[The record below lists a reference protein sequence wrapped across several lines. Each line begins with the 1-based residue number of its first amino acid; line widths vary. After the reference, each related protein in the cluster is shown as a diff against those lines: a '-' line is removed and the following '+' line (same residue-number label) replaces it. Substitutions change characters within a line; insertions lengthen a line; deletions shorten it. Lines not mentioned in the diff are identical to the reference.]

1 MLEASFLSYYRRPD
15 APRGRTRKTHA
26 EVGERSEEMSFIDQP
41 AAQPS
46 RIPYINDNYLANEQ
60 ELVRALAEQAD
71 PGESARQKIMNT
83 AAQLVRA
90 VRKNTKND
98 GGIEA
103 FLKTYDLSS
112 DEGVLLMCI
121 AEALLRI
128 PDADTADRLI
138 ADKITSANWKDHV
151 GTSDSLFVNAS
162 TWGLMLTGKILTLD
176 EIAGANPTKM
186 LGKLVSRAGEPV
198 VRTAMRQ
205 AMKIMGHQFVMG
217 RNIGEALK
225 RAMKSTDLPYRYSFD
240 MLGESALTAADA
252 QRYLDNY
259 HAGIK
264 SIGDAHVESADV
276 FSAPGISVKLSA
288 LHPRYE
294 FSHETRVMKELV
306 PNVLE
311 LAQHAREIGIGLTID
326 SEEAHRFEMWLNI
339 FEEVYRDPSL
349 DGWDGLGVALQTY
362 QRRGNDGLRFLI
374 DLASEIGRRIPV
386 RLVKGAYWDS
396 EVKWAQEQGLDSY
409 PVYTRKSH
417 SDVSYLAAARTA
429 LAAEDKIYAQ
439 FATHNAHTLASVL
452 HYAGSRRDYEFQRLH
467 GMGEELYA
475 EVVDP
480 EKHDRPCRVYAPVGN
495 HEDLLP
501 YLVRRLLEN
510 GSNTSFVNKIADES
524 IDVQD
529 IIADPLATAR
539 SHDYAAHDRIPT
551 PADIFQPE
559 RSNSVGINI
568 ANRSVSKQL
577 LAELEEA
584 AAKPIT
590 AKPIV
595 GGKELDGPEEPSVN
609 PANVA
614 EIVGVCHQASSD
626 AVIKAIDISVAAQ
639 PAWCRLGAYERD
651 KILNRAADLYEK
663 HRDELLGLIVREG
676 GRSIPDAISEL
687 REAVDFMRYYGAQA
701 KKHFGEPIVLPG
713 PTGERNTM
721 SMRGKGVFIAI
732 SPWNF
737 PLAIFTGQVT
747 AALAAGN
754 AVLAKPAA
762 PTPLIAYRAIQLLHE
777 AGVPADVLHY
787 VPCGGRMIGE
797 AGVAD
802 PRIAGV
808 VFTGSTG
815 VAQTINQT
823 LAHRDGPIGTLIA
836 ETGGQNAMFVD
847 SSALPEQVVHD
858 SIYSAFNSAG
868 QRCSALRL
876 LCVQEE
882 IEPRTLDL
890 LKGYMEELTI
900 GDPRHLSTDV
910 GPCIDDPSRQGL
922 AKHVERM
929 AKEQKIVHRCT
940 LPEGSDI
947 GTYFA
952 PTLVEIDDISALT
965 EEQFGPILHVVK
977 FKSRHLDDMVKAVN
991 GTGFG
996 LTMGLHS
1003 RIDSRVAGLAADCGA
1018 GNLYVNRNMI
1028 GAVVGVQPFGGR
1040 GLSGTGPKAGGPHYV
1055 QRFGTE
1061 FTLSNN
1067 ISAVGGNASLL
1078 TLGSD

>member
-1 MLEASFLSYYRRPD
+1 MSYVD
-15 APRGRTRKTHA
+15 QSAARKGA
-26 EVGERSEEMSFIDQP
+26 
-41 AAQPS
+41 
-46 RIPYINDNYLANEQ
+46 IPYINDLYLADEEKLVK
-60 ELVRALAEQAD
+60 ELVEAAD
-71 PGESARQKIMNT
+71 PGDAVREKIQKT
-83 AAQLVRA
+83 AEQLVRA
-90 VRKNTKND
+90 VRKNTAKD

-103 FLKTYDLSS
+103 FLQQYDLSS

-138 ADKITSANWKDHV
+138 ADKITSAKWKDHI
-151 GTSDSLFVNAS
+151 GESDSIFVNAS
-162 TWGLMLTGKILTLD
+162 TWGLMLTGRILSLD
-176 EIAGANPTKM
+176 EIATSNPGQT
-186 LGKLVSRAGEPV
+186 LGRLVSRAGEPL

-217 RNIGEALK
+217 RTIGEALK
-225 RAMKSTDLPYRYSFD
+225 RSLKNEKLPYRYSFD

-259 HAGIK
+259 HAGID
-264 SIGDAHVESADV
+264 SIASGPQIDAPDV

-294 FSHETRVMKELV
+294 FTHEQRVMDELV
-306 PNVLE
+306 PAVLE
-311 LAQHAREIGIGLTID
+311 LAKHAKEVGIGLTID
-326 SEEAHRFEMWLNI
+326 SEEAHRLELWLDI
-339 FEEVYRDPSL
+339 FERVYRDKAL
-349 DGWDGLGVALQTY
+349 DGWHGFGLAVQTY
-362 QRRGNDGLRFLI
+362 QRRSRDMMRFI
-374 DLASEIGRRIPV
+374 DDVATDVGRRIPV

-396 EVKWAQEQGLDSY
+396 EIKWAQENGISSY
-409 PVYTRKSH
+409 PVFTRKSH
-417 SDVSYLAAARTA
+417 SDVSYLACARAA
-429 LAAEDKIYAQ
+429 LAAGENIYAQ

-452 HYAGSRRDYEFQRLH
+452 HYAGERRDYEFQRLH

-510 GSNTSFVNKIADES
+510 GSNTSFVNKIIDES

-529 IIADPLATAR
+529 IIADPLSVAAQ
-539 SHDYAAHDRIPT
+539 HDCRPHELIPR
-551 PADIFQPE
+551 PIDIFKPE
-559 RSNSVGINI
+559 RDNSHGFNLADRNVT
-568 ANRSVSKQL
+568 RKL
-577 LAELEEA
+577 LSDMEA
-584 AAKPIT
+584 AGAKTIT

-595 GGKELDGPEEPSVN
+595 GGKEMSGSEAPSVN
-609 PANVA
+609 PANTADVVGICHLAAEQHIDAALDLSIKGQVA
-614 EIVGVCHQASSD
+614 WD
-626 AVIKAIDISVAAQ
+626 
-639 PAWCRLGAYERD
+639 RMGADRRAE
-651 KILNRAADLYEK
+651 ILNRAADLFEAN
-663 HRDELLGLIVREG
+663 HAELLALCVSEG
-676 GRSIPDAISEL
+676 GRTIPDSISEL
-687 REAVDFMRYYGAQA
+687 REAVDFFRYYSAQA
-701 KKHFGEPIVLPG
+701 QRHFGTPLVMPG
-713 PTGERNTM
+713 PTGEHN
-721 SMRGKGVFIAI
+721 SYGLRGRGVFVCI

-737 PLAIFTGQVT
+737 PLAIFTGQVV

-762 PTPLIAYRAIQLLHE
+762 PTTLIAYRAVQLMHE
-777 AGVPADVLHY
+777 AGVPADVLHF
-787 VPCGGRMIGE
+787 VPGSGSLIGGR
-797 AGVAD
+797 AVAD
-802 PRIAGV
+802 PRVAGV

-876 LCVQEE
+876 LCVQED

-890 LKGYMEELTI
+890 LRGYMDELVI
-900 GDPRHLSTDV
+900 GDPKFLATDV
-910 GPCIDDPSRQGL
+910 GPAIDAPSREIL
-922 AKHVERM
+922 EAHVERM
-929 AKEQKIVHRCT
+929 SKEARIVHRCA
-940 LPEGSDI
+940 LPTGHEA
-947 GTYFA
+947 GTFFA
-952 PTLVEIDDISALT
+952 PTLVEIDDIGVLT
-965 EEQFGPILHVVK
+965 EEVFGPILHVLK
-977 FKSRHLDDMVKAVN
+977 FKGSELDKTVAAVN
-991 GTGFG
+991 ATGYG

-1003 RIDSRVAGLAADCGA
+1003 RIDSRARGLVEASGA
-1018 GNLYVNRNMI
+1018 GNIYINRNMI

-1055 QRFGTE
+1055 QRFGSE
-1061 FTLSNN
+1061 FTVSNN

>member
-1 MLEASFLSYYRRPD
+1 
-15 APRGRTRKTHA
+15 
-26 EVGERSEEMSFIDQP
+26 MSFVDQP
-41 AAQPS
+41 AARES
-46 RIPYINDNYLANEQ
+46 SISYINEHYLTDEQ
-60 ELVRALAEQAD
+60 EIVRQLAEEAD
-71 PGESARQKIMNT
+71 PGASTRRKIMET

-90 VRKNTKND
+90 VRKNSKND

-103 FLKTYDLSS
+103 FLQQYDLSS

-138 ADKITSANWKDHV
+138 ADKVTAAKWQDHV

-176 EIAGANPTKM
+176 EVAQGNPTRM

-225 RAMKSTDLPYRYSFD
+225 RAIKSTDLPYRYSFD
-240 MLGESALTAADA
+240 MLGESALTATDA

-259 HAGIK
+259 HEGIK
-264 SIGDAHVESADV
+264 SIGDAHVESEDV

-294 FSHETRVMKELV
+294 YTHEDRVMAELV
-306 PNVLE
+306 PSVLE
-311 LAQHAREIGIGLTID
+311 LAKHAKDIGIGLTID
-326 SEEAHRFEMWLNI
+326 SEEAHRLEMWLDI
-339 FEEVYRDPSL
+339 FERVYRDPAL
-349 DGWDGLGVALQTY
+349 NGWDGFGVALQTY
-362 QRRGNDGLRFLI
+362 QRRGWDSMRFLI
-374 DLASEIGRRIPV
+374 DLAGDVGRRIPV

-396 EVKWAQEQGLDSY
+396 EVKWAQEQGLESY
-409 PVYTRKSH
+409 PVFTRKSH
-417 SDVSYLAAARTA
+417 SDVSYLAAARAA
-429 LAAEDKIYAQ
+429 LGAGDKIYAQ

-529 IIADPLATAR
+529 IIADPLETAAA
-539 SHDYAAHDRIPT
+539 HDYAAHDLIPR
-551 PADIFQPE
+551 PIDIFQPE
-559 RSNSVGINI
+559 RENSQGVNLP
-568 ANRSVSKQL
+568 NRSVSKDL
-577 LAELEEA
+577 LDELEA
-584 AAKPIT
+584 ASKQPRT
-590 AKPIV
+590 AKPII
-595 GGKELDGPEEPSVN
+595 GGKEVSGKEVPSVN
-609 PANVA
+609 PADNA
-614 EIVGVCHQASSD
+614 EVVGICHQASGED
-626 AVIKAIDISVAAQ
+626 LDKAIELSVAAQ
-639 PAWCRLGAYERD
+639 PAWNRLGAEERAR
-651 KILNRAADLYEK
+651 ILNRAADLYEE
-663 HRDELLGLIVREG
+663 HRDELIDLCVREG
-676 GRSIPDAISEL
+676 GRTIPDCISEL

-701 KKHFGEPIVLPG
+701 KKHFGDPVVLPG
-713 PTGERNTM
+713 PTGERNTY

-762 PTPLIAYRAIQLLHE
+762 PTTIIAYRAIQLLHE
-777 AGVPADVLHY
+777 AGVPAEVLHY
-787 VPCGGRMIGE
+787 VPCGGRLMGE
-797 AGVAD
+797 RGVAD

-808 VFTGSTG
+808 VFTGSTE

-823 LAHRDGPIGTLIA
+823 LAHRDAPIGTLIA

-882 IEPRTLDL
+882 VEPRTLDL
-890 LKGYMEELTI
+890 LKGYMEELAI
-900 GDPRHLSTDV
+900 GDPKHLSTDV
-910 GPCIDDPSRQGL
+910 GPVIDDPSRQIL

-929 AKEQKIVHRCT
+929 GKEQKIVHRRA
-940 LPEGSDI
+940 LPDGADA
-947 GTYFA
+947 GTYFS

-965 EEQFGPILHVVK
+965 EEQFGPVLHVVK
-977 FKSRHLDDMVKAVN
+977 FKSRHLDKMVAAVN

-1028 GAVVGVQPFGGR
+1028 GAVVGVQPFGGC

>member
-1 MLEASFLSYYRRPD
+1 MSFL
-15 APRGRTRKTHA
+15 
-26 EVGERSEEMSFIDQP
+26 DQP
-41 AAQPS
+41 AARKS
-46 RIPYINDNYLANEQ
+46 SIPYINDNYLADEQ
-60 ELVRALAEQAD
+60 ALVRRLAEEAD
-71 PGESARQKIMNT
+71 PGEAVRRKITET
-83 AAQLVRA
+83 ATQLVRA
-90 VRKNTKND
+90 VRKNAKND
-98 GGIEA
+98 TGIEA
-103 FLKTYDLSS
+103 FLQQYDLSS

-128 PDADTADRLI
+128 PDADTADALI
-138 ADKITSANWKDHV
+138 ADKITAAKWQDHI

-176 EIAGANPTKM
+176 EIATGNPTRM

-217 RNIGEALK
+217 RTIGEALR

-252 QRYLDNY
+252 QRYLDSY
-259 HAGIK
+259 HQGIK
-264 SIGDAHVESADV
+264 SIGEAHVESADV

-294 FSHETRVMKELV
+294 YSHEERVMAELV
-306 PNVLE
+306 PAVIE
-311 LAQHAREIGIGLTID
+311 LARHARDIGIGLTID
-326 SEEAHRFEMWLNI
+326 SEEAHRFEMWLEI
-339 FEEVYRDPSL
+339 FERVYRDPSL
-349 DGWDGLGVALQTY
+349 KGWDGLGVALQTY
-362 QRRGNDGLRFLI
+362 QRRGRDGMRFLVE
-374 DLASEIGRRIPV
+374 LAGDVGRRIPV

-396 EVKWAQEQGLDSY
+396 EIKWAQQQGLESY
-409 PVYTRKSH
+409 PVFTRKSH
-417 SDVSYLAAARTA
+417 SDVSYLAAARAA
-429 LAAEDKIYAQ
+429 LEAGDRIYAQ

-452 HYAGSRRDYEFQRLH
+452 HFAGARRDYEFQRLH

-480 EKHDRPCRVYAPVGN
+480 DKHDRPCRVYAPVGN

-524 IDVQD
+524 IEIED
-529 IIADPLATAR
+529 IIADPLETAS
-539 SHDYAAHDRIPT
+539 SHDYAAHDLIPT

-559 RSNSVGINI
+559 RDNSQGINLPD
-568 ANRSVSKQL
+568 RSVSNAL
-577 LAELEEA
+577 LADLEA
-584 AAKPIT
+584 ASKKPLT
-590 AKPIV
+590 ARPIV
-595 GGKELDGPEEPSVN
+595 GGREFDGVEEPSVN
-609 PANVA
+609 PADTS
-614 EIVGVCHQASSD
+614 EIVGVCHQASED
-626 AVIKAIDISVAAQ
+626 NIDRAISLSVAAQ
-639 PAWCRLGAYERD
+639 PSWDRLGGEERAT
-651 KILNRAADLYEK
+651 ILNRAADLYEQ
-663 HRDELLGLIVREG
+663 HRDELIGLVVREG
-676 GRSIPDAISEL
+676 GRSIPDAVSEL

-701 KKHFGEPIVLPG
+701 VKHFGAPILLPG
-713 PTGERNTM
+713 PTGEANTL

-762 PTPLIAYRAIQLLHE
+762 PTTLIAYRAIQLLHE
-777 AGVPADVLHY
+777 AGVPPDVLHY
-787 VPCGGRMIGE
+787 VPGSGRLIGSH
-797 AGVAD
+797 AVAD
-802 PRIAGV
+802 PRVAGV

-823 LAHRDGPIGTLIA
+823 LAQRDGPIGTLIA

-858 SIYSAFNSAG
+858 AIYSAFNSAG

-900 GDPRHLSTDV
+900 GDPRHFSTDV
-910 GPCIDDPSRQGL
+910 GPVIDDPSRQTLG
-922 AKHVERM
+922 AHVDRM
-929 AKEQKIVHRCT
+929 ATEQRVVHRCA
-940 LPEGSDI
+940 LPEATAG
-947 GTYFA
+947 GTFFA

-977 FKSRHLDDMVKAVN
+977 FRSRHLDKVVEAVN

-1003 RIDSRVAGLAADCGA
+1003 RIDSRIRGVAAASGA
-1018 GNLYVNRNMI
+1018 GNLYINRNMI

>member
-1 MLEASFLSYYRRPD
+1 
-15 APRGRTRKTHA
+15 
-26 EVGERSEEMSFIDQP
+26 MSFVDQP
-41 AAQPS
+41 AAREGS
-46 RIPYINDNYLANEQ
+46 IPYINDLYLADEEKLVR
-60 ELVRALAEQAD
+60 ELVEAAD
-71 PGESARQKIMNT
+71 AGGAAREKIQRT

-90 VRKNTKND
+90 VRKNTANE

-103 FLKTYDLSS
+103 FLQQYDLSS

-138 ADKITSANWKDHV
+138 ADKITSAKWKDHLGV
-151 GTSDSLFVNAS
+151 SDSVFVNAS
-162 TWGLMLTGKILTLD
+162 TWGLMLTGRILSLD
-176 EIAGANPTKM
+176 EIATSNPAQT
-186 LGKLVSRAGEPV
+186 LGRLVSRAGEPL

-217 RNIGEALK
+217 RTIGDALK
-225 RAMKSTDLPYRYSFD
+225 RSLKNEKLPYRYSFD

-259 HAGIK
+259 HEGID
-264 SIGDAHVESADV
+264 SIGSGPQVDAPDV

-294 FSHETRVMKELV
+294 YTHEQRVLNELA
-306 PNVLE
+306 PSILE
-311 LAQHAREIGIGLTID
+311 LAKHARKVGIGLTID
-326 SEEAHRFEMWLNI
+326 SEEASRLEMWLTI
-339 FEEVYRDPSL
+339 FERVYRDKAL
-349 DGWDGLGVALQTY
+349 AGWDGFGLAVQTY
-362 QRRGNDGLRFLI
+362 QRRGRDTMRFI
-374 DLASEIGRRIPV
+374 EELAGDVGRRIPV

-396 EVKWAQEQGLDSY
+396 EIKWAQEQGISSY
-409 PVYTRKSH
+409 PVFTRKSH
-417 SDVSYLAAARTA
+417 SDVSYLACARAA
-429 LAAEDKIYAQ
+429 LAAGDKIYAQ

-452 HYAGSRRDYEFQRLH
+452 HYAGPRRDYEFQRLH

-510 GSNTSFVNKIADES
+510 GSNTSFVNKIIDES
-524 IDVQD
+524 IDVED
-529 IIADPLATAR
+529 IIADPLAVAAQ
-539 SHDYAAHDRIPT
+539 HDCLPHDRIPR
-551 PADIFQPE
+551 PVDIFQPE
-559 RSNSVGINI
+559 RNNSHGFNLADRTV
-568 ANRSVSKQL
+568 RREL
-577 LAELEEA
+577 LSDMEA
-584 AAKPIT
+584 ASTRPVT

-595 GGKELDGPEEPSVN
+595 GGREMSGAEQPSVN
-609 PANVA
+609 PANTDEVVGICHLAA
-614 EIVGVCHQASSD
+614 EEHVD
-626 AVIKAIDISVAAQ
+626 AALNLSVRGQ
-639 PAWCRLGAYERD
+639 VVWDRTGADERAR
-651 KILNRAADLYEK
+651 ILNRAADLFEA
-663 HRDELLGLIVREG
+663 HHAELLALCVSEG
-676 GRSIPDAISEL
+676 GRTIPDSISEL
-687 REAVDFMRYYGAQA
+687 REAVDFFRYYAAQA
-701 KKHFGEPIVLPG
+701 QRHFGEPLVMPG
-713 PTGERNTM
+713 PTGEHNTYGL
-721 SMRGKGVFIAI
+721 RGRGVFVCI

-737 PLAIFTGQVT
+737 PLAIFTGQVA

-762 PTPLIAYRAIQLLHE
+762 PTPLIAYRAVQLMLE
-777 AGVPADVLHY
+777 AGVPADVLHFI
-787 VPCGGRMIGE
+787 PGSGSLIGGR
-797 AGVAD
+797 AVAD
-802 PRIAGV
+802 PRVAGV

-858 SIYSAFNSAG
+858 SIFSAFNSAG

-876 LCVQEE
+876 LCVQED

-890 LKGYMEELTI
+890 LTGYMNELVI
-900 GDPRHLSTDV
+900 GDPKYLSTDV
-910 GPCIDDPSRQGL
+910 GPAIDAPSRSVL
-922 AKHVERM
+922 EAHVSRM
-929 AKEQKIVHRCT
+929 GKEARIVHRCP
-940 LPEGSDI
+940 LPAGHEA
-947 GTYFA
+947 GTFFA
-952 PTLVEIDDISALT
+952 PTLVEIDDISVLT
-965 EEQFGPILHVVK
+965 EEVFGPILHVLK
-977 FKSRHLDDMVKAVN
+977 FKGSELDKTVEAVN
-991 GTGFG
+991 ATGYG

-1003 RIDSRVAGLAADCGA
+1003 RIDSRARGVVKASGA
-1018 GNLYVNRNMI
+1018 GNIYINRNMI

-1055 QRFGTE
+1055 QRFGSEYTV
-1061 FTLSNN
+1061 SNN